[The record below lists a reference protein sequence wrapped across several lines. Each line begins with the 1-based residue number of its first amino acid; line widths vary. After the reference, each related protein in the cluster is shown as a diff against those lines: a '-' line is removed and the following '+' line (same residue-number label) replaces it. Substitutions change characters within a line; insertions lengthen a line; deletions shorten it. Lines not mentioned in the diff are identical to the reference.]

1 MIITKEK
8 EEKDASKS
16 NRHKKEDIRDQAF
29 PKLILEEEKG
39 QDEQE
44 QDKVQQE
51 NISPR
56 EIILF
61 FMFVIFFI
69 VVTYF

>member
-8 EEKDASKS
+8 EEKDANKS
-16 NRHKKEDIRDQAF
+16 RNKKEEVRDQAF

-44 QDKVQQE
+44 EVNGKHK
-51 NISPR
+51 NISPT
-56 EIILF
+56 EILLF